1 MALWRNLEQFKCNLT
16 QFDTAW
22 RWCGWAIFPLDEVIS
37 IFIFYHGNHIPVFSV
52 PGFCFMPDLSVAI
65 DVGGSS
71 TKIVYQSAAMDNSH
85 YWYMPPEVESISQAQ
100 LDRFFEQQ
108 AGLGKSTP
116 ELNAWLTIDDQ
127 VWVVGQMARH
137 FMPENRI
144 QEKKY
149 ENALYKVLA
158 VIGVILDDD
167 QFATDKTISLR
178 LAMVLPMDEFGDRKR
193 LQAQLQLMLKS
204 FHFRGRRYRVKLD
217 HWLCRPEGAGLMAF
231 YLQQFPAEFANQ
243 SVGFVMLGHRNV
255 TGLRFDAGELMA
267 SDSPLLGF
275 AGLLDQVVAATSGIQ
290 PLPLCEALFDAM
302 HQAARQIYQPHQTL
316 HPKWATSPA
325 MQALITVKQPTL
337 REAELAEL
345 DRAVQNAIQDYW
357 LRLERWL
364 VKIFPSAVDSVVIG
378 GGAALLLQPEL
389 EVHFNYPPCRGQD
402 DYTGRRTWSN
412 QRRSSTK
419 LHWWTSLPTVAHDTK
434 DKDPILSQFWQ
445 DGRSI
450 DVRGLFTLLTEAD

>member
-1 MALWRNLEQFKCNLT
+1 MGL
-16 QFDTAW
+16 
-22 RWCGWAIFPLDEVIS
+22 
-37 IFIFYHGNHIPVFSV
+37 FSV
-52 PGFCFMPDLSVAI
+52 FDVPEFCFMPDLSVAI

-71 TKIVYQSAAMDNSH
+71 TKIVYQTAAMDKSH
-85 YWYMPPEVESISQAQ
+85 CWQMPPAVEPISQAQ

-108 AGLGKSTP
+108 AGLGQLHPS
-116 ELNAWLTIDDQ
+116 LHAWLAIDDQ
-127 VWVVGQMARH
+127 VWVVGQMALR
-137 FMPENRI
+137 FMPEDRI

-158 VIGVILDDD
+158 VVGAILEGHEL
-167 QFATDKTISLR
+167 ATDKLISLR

-231 YLQQFPAEFANQ
+231 YLKQFPTEFAEK

-275 AGLLDQVVAATSGIQ
+275 AGVLDQVVAATSGIQ
-290 PLPLCEALFDAM
+290 PLPLCEALF
-302 HQAARQIYQPHQTL
+302 QAHYQATDQIYRPHQTF
-316 HPKWATSPA
+316 HPEWASLPA
-325 MQALITVKQPTL
+325 MQALITVKQPAL

-345 DRAVQNAIQDYW
+345 ERAMQNAMQDYW
-357 LRLERWL
+357 TRLERWL
-364 VKIFPSAVDSVVIG
+364 LKIFPGAINTVVIG
-378 GGAALLLQPEL
+378 GGAALFLQPEL
-389 EVHFNYPPCRGQD
+389 EVHFNYPPCRGKE
-402 DYTGRRTWSN
+402 DYSGRSTWSN
-412 QRRSSTK
+412 QRRDSTK
-419 LHWWTSLPTVAHDTK
+419 LHWWTNLPMVAHDTT
-434 DKDPILSQFWQ
+434 DKDPILTQFWQ